1 MEPCCSSGDA
11 PNFWTICGIMTRMSA
26 NEIRKRFTPIVHHE
40 GDAYW
45 AEIPAMPGCL
55 TVADTLDE
63 LAPKLMEAMACWL
76 LTAEDAKRFRLGKS
90 SVRRSSA
97 CKMAVA

>member
-1 MEPCCSSGDA
+1 
-11 PNFWTICGIMTRMSA
+11 MSA
-26 NEIRKRFTPIVHHE
+26 NEIRKKFTPIVHHE
-40 GDAYW
+40 DGAYW

-63 LAPKLMEAMACWL
+63 LVPKLMEAMTCWL
-76 LTAEDAKRFRLGKS
+76 LTAEDAKRFNPGRS

-97 CKMAVA
+97 RKMAMA